1 MTLAKTVLL
10 DSSQWRRI
18 CVGLAVALLAGCSSI
33 SSNIKYQQAAA
44 VTDQLDQ
51 HAFVLRHT
59 AAGSY
64 TYAAT
69 TPTQGKV
76 ILSVAGITDHDD
88 QDAILKVLE
97 AHRFD
102 THRDWDEI
110 RVLFYEKT
118 VPSLQGATYVNLLRQ
133 ETID

>member
-1 MTLAKTVLL
+1 MTFAKPAPLNA
-10 DSSQWRRI
+10 SRMRRAL
-18 CVGLAVALLAGCSSI
+18 GWLAVALLAGCSSI

-51 HAFVLRHT
+51 HTYVLRHT
-59 AAGSY
+59 PAGSY

-76 ILSVAGITDHDD
+76 VLYIAGVTDHDD

-97 AHRFD
+97 SHRFD

-110 RVLFYEKT
+110 QVFFYEKT
-118 VPSLQGATYVNLLRQ
+118 ILTAQGGQFVDMLRH
-133 ETID
+133 EKID